1 VIQSNR
7 ETRQPHFRTGAAAN
21 PDGQIMLKRLIPL
34 LMICLVA
41 ATAVQAQQG
50 GGGGRGRG
58 GGGGGG
64 GGGKG
69 GPPAGGSAPGKPS
82 KPFAEPEIVGVVKV
96 IDSGS
101 GRVTIAYEPVEALGW
116 PAGTLP
122 FVVSKTA
129 LLKDLTVGEKV
140 RFRLESQQ
148 IATIR
153 PF

>member
-1 VIQSNR
+1 
-7 ETRQPHFRTGAAAN
+7 
-21 PDGQIMLKRLIPL
+21 MLKRLIPL
-34 LMICLVA
+34 LMICLAVA
-41 ATAVQAQQG
+41 SAAQAQ

-64 GGGKG
+64 RG
-69 GPPAGGSAPGKPS
+69 GPPAGSASPA
-82 KPFAEPEIVGVVKV
+82 KPFSEPEIVGVVKA
-96 IDSGS
+96 IDVDS
-101 GRVTIAYEPVEALGW
+101 GRVTIAYEAVEALNW
-116 PAGTLP
+116 PAGTQP
-122 FVVSKTA
+122 FGVSKSA